1 MSVSTPQEPGTRGGS
16 TVIQFPNPAQRRKA
30 AVSISEETAEE
41 NEREEEATAS
51 DAGAASGQGDAA
63 APNDAGSERRLDGS
77 GLPVEE
83 FWNLPNTVT
92 MLRTGVIPILLF
104 LPLTQGITGSRFM
117 AWAFIVAALTDWLD
131 GYLAR
136 RHGGRDV
143 TRIGKLLDPLADKL
157 IVSTAL
163 IMLLAIGRI
172 PVWASA
178 MVVVIVGRELAVT
191 GLRGIASSQGQIV
204 AARGPGK
211 IKTIAQSAATAALL
225 FHFEIFGLPAHEIGM
240 TLLAIATVLTL
251 WSGYLYF
258 ADYFGWNRSS

>member
-1 MSVSTPQEPGTRGGS
+1 VST
-16 TVIQFPNPAQRRKA
+16 
-30 AVSISEETAEE
+30 SEETLDPTSVETPEPA
-41 NEREEEATAS
+41 ATS
-51 DAGAASGQGDAA
+51 EAGASSGRPLDA
-63 APNDAGSERRLDGS
+63 S
-77 GLPVEE
+77 GLPAEE

-92 MLRTGVIPILLF
+92 MLRIGVVPILVF
-104 LPLTQGITGSRFM
+104 LPLAQGVSGSRFM
-117 AWAFIVAALTDWLD
+117 AWAFIIAALTDWLD

-172 PVWASA
+172 PLWGAV

-191 GLRGIASSQGQIV
+191 GLRGIASTHGLIV

-211 IKTIAQSAATAALL
+211 IKTIAQSAATASLL
-225 FHFEIFGLPAHEIGM
+225 FHYETIGLPAHEIGM
-240 TLLAIATVLTL
+240 TLLAIATALTL

-258 ADYFGWNRSS
+258 ADYFGWGRNS

>member
-1 MSVSTPQEPGTRGGS
+1 VSTP
-16 TVIQFPNPAQRRKA
+16 
-30 AVSISEETAEE
+30 EETPETIAAETPE
-41 NEREEEATAS
+41 QIATS
-51 DAGAASGQGDAA
+51 DAA
-63 APNDAGSERRLDGS
+63 ASRDGSADPSAPGGSSSGTAETPVDAS
-77 GLPVEE
+77 GLPVEK
-83 FWNLPNTVT
+83 FWNLPNSVT
-92 MLRTGVIPILLF
+92 MLRIGVVPILVF
-104 LPLTQGITGSRFM
+104 LPLAQGVSGSRFM

-172 PVWASA
+172 PLWGSV

-191 GLRGIASSQGQIV
+191 GLRGIASSHGLIV
-204 AARGPGK
+204 AAQGPGK
-211 IKTIAQSAATAALL
+211 IKTIVQSAATASLL
-225 FHFEIFGLPAHEIGM
+225 FHYETIGLPAHELGM
-240 TLLAIATVLTL
+240 TLLAVATALTL

-258 ADYFGWNRSS
+258 ADYFGWRRAS